1 MKSASDTVTQRS
13 AAGRYATVLS
23 LGFASGL
30 PLALSGQTLQAWL
43 TTSAID
49 IRTIA
54 AFSLVGLPYTL
65 KFLWAPLMDRFV
77 PPLFGRRRGWVV
89 LMQPLLAGLLL
100 ALAAADP
107 ASAVMAIGM
116 LAIGIAFASASQ
128 DVAIDA
134 YRADLL
140 RPRERGLGSALSV
153 AGYRLG
159 MLASGAGALIL
170 ADRLGWEAT
179 FWVMA
184 ALLSIGLAASLFGP
198 EPAWQPDPPRSLQEA
213 IVAPF
218 MEFFR
223 RPRALLLLAVILLYK
238 LGDAFAG
245 TLTTVFLLRGLEFS
259 LTDVGIVNK
268 GIGLAATIVGGLVAG
283 LFVLRFSLFNC
294 LLGFGMLQAVT
305 NLGFM
310 LLAVTGKSYAGMVAV
325 IVLENLSGGMGTT
338 AFVALLMALCDH
350 RYTATQFALLSA
362 LAAIGRVFVGPPAG
376 VLVDAAGWPLF
387 FLATFAA
394 ALPGLVLLFPLR
406 AEIDRRGRS

>member
-1 MKSASDTVTQRS
+1 M
-13 AAGRYATVLS
+13 LS

-43 TTSAID
+43 TTSGID

-54 AFSLVGLPYTL
+54 AFSLVQWPYTL

-77 PPLFGRRRGWVV
+77 PPRFGRCRGWIL

-100 ALAAADP
+100 ALAASDP
-107 ASAVMAIGM
+107 SSAVMAVGM

-153 AGYRLG
+153 AGYRIG

-184 ALLSIGLAASLFGP
+184 VLLSVGVLTSLLGP
-198 EPAWQPDPPRSLQEA
+198 EPAWQPEPPRSLPEA
-213 IVAPF
+213 VVAPF
-218 MEFFR
+218 LEFLR
-223 RPRALLLLAVILLYK
+223 RPRALLLLAAIVLYK

-245 TLTTVFLLRGLEFS
+245 TLTTAFLLRGLEFS

-268 GIGLAATIVGGLVAG
+268 GIGLAATIVGGLIAG
-283 LFVLRFSLFNC
+283 LFVLRFSLFKC
-294 LLGFGMLQAVT
+294 LLAFGALQAVT

-310 LLAVTGKSYAGMVAV
+310 LLAMSGKSFAGMVAV

-338 AFVALLMALCDH
+338 AFVALLIGLCDH

-362 LAAIGRVFVGPPAG
+362 LAAVARVLIGPPAG
-376 VLVDAAGWPLF
+376 ALVESVGWPLF
-387 FLATFAA
+387 FLATFVAA
-394 ALPGLVLLFPLR
+394 IPGLLLLVVLR
-406 AEIDRRGRS
+406 EEIERRGRH